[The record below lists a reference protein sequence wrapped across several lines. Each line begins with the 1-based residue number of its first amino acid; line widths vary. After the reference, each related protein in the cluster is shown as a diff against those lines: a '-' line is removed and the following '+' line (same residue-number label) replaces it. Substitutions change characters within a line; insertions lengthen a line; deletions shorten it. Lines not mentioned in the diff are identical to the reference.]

1 MNHQIRENNLA
12 GGGEHPTLEGGASHF
27 YDGRL
32 SIVGRRTAEAY
43 HGATFADDIDESDDG
58 DDNRDED
65 DPLLQFLLDSPLME
79 DYDEGDSTPIPPV
92 RRPSAEFWT
101 DMDDIGRVQQEVSTP
116 APAAAPAVAAA
127 ADTSIGNDDD
137 VAELLLDIANN
148 TNKAR
153 NTSIASE
160 DDLSKIDNIIS
171 TGVLDDDMEADIPL
185 GVVVTDDD
193 DSDDSVGSRRNS
205 IAMAGTASNNVGT
218 KLQTTQTTRKGQQ
231 KGRQVK
237 SSVTSATKREY
248 VGPSSKPSKR
258 AKINKVLPEY
268 ITHGVRGYRVQ
279 PALGGRSF
287 YVGNVDTL
295 KEAIA
300 FRDLVT
306 KLYTDIVKRLNI
318 KRDPTKDEQQTI
330 VRNAKIV
337 AMSTLWPGHHVSWM
351 DKGTKDKLD
360 EAKKKRQEQSA
371 ADTTTKNRDKT
382 V

>member
-1 MNHQIRENNLA
+1 MNHQHSENYLA
-12 GGGEHPTLEGGASHF
+12 DGGEHSTLEGGASHF

-32 SIVGRRTAEAY
+32 SIVGKRTAEAY
-43 HGATFADDIDESDDG
+43 HGATFTDDVDESDDG
-58 DDNRDED
+58 DVNRNED

-79 DYDEGDSTPIPPV
+79 DYDEGNSAPIQPM

-101 DMDDIGRVQQEVSTP
+101 DMDDIGRVQQEESTR
-116 APAAAPAVAAA
+116 APAAPAVAAT
-127 ADTSIGNDDD
+127 ADTSIDNDDD

-148 TNKAR
+148 TSKAR
-153 NTSIASE
+153 NTIIASE
-160 DDLSKIDNIIS
+160 DDLPRIDNI
-171 TGVLDDDMEADIPL
+171 D
-185 GVVVTDDD
+185 VVTDDD

-205 IAMAGTASNNVGT
+205 IATDT
-218 KLQTTQTTRKGQQ
+218 KIQTTGKGQHRQ
-231 KGRQVK
+231 GRQVK
-237 SSVTSATKREY
+237 SSLTSATKAAKIKRAY
-248 VGPSSKPSKR
+248 VGASSKPPKR

-295 KEAIA
+295 KEAIT

-306 KLYTDIVKRLNI
+306 KLYNDIVKRLNI

-360 EAKKKRQEQSA
+360 EAKKKRQVQSA
-371 ADTTTKNRDKT
+371 ADATTKNEE
-382 V
+382 